1 MNKVCIL
8 NAKAAAGLFSR
19 PSYRGS
25 NARKKRA
32 VLPTRAC
39 ASSKKTL
46 VDVCLADRGHV
57 HHAALGP
64 QVVETAGQVQF
75 GARTE
80 IGRPAFAVVADLLND
95 AI

>member
-1 MNKVCIL
+1 MRFVK
-8 NAKAAAGLFSR
+8 KA
-19 PSYRGS
+19 
-25 NARKKRA
+25 
-32 VLPTRAC
+32 
-39 ASSKKTL
+39 L

-95 AI
+95 ATSPTILPTPKSAV